1 MITELT
7 SHLQKF
13 YLLYQWDKSTDE
25 ARLAVLHAFIHY
37 QTQLT
42 IIQDL
47 LQEHL
52 ATNTNC
58 WITFLSTN
66 LLLGKKC
73 RVLNNSFESHVYPGT
88 SLSTFAQMTRNP
100 RWVKLLAPERES
112 GQWHWIIPAVFVSF
126 TGQLKNKTKTS
137 CT

>member
-47 LQEHL
+47 LIG
-52 ATNTNC
+52 T
-58 WITFLSTN
+58 
-66 LLLGKKC
+66 LGNKHKL
-73 RVLNNSFESHVYPGT
+73 LNNFFV
-88 SLSTFAQMTRNP
+88 N
-100 RWVKLLAPERES
+100 KLAIWQEMQSVE
-112 GQWHWIIPAVFVSF
+112 
-126 TGQLKNKTKTS
+126 
-137 CT
+137 

>member
-58 WITFLSTN
+58 
-66 LLLGKKC
+66 
-73 RVLNNSFESHVYPGT
+73 
-88 SLSTFAQMTRNP
+88 
-100 RWVKLLAPERES
+100 
-112 GQWHWIIPAVFVSF
+112 
-126 TGQLKNKTKTS
+126 
-137 CT
+137 